1 MNLWWHPR
9 SPWPR
14 NSSLFNLLFPAAG
27 SLLWV
32 SSLWIGEVFI
42 LIRFLMLVW
51 LGYFVTESVNSRG
64 CLNIDNSG
72 PPNHTWFLGKL
83 IRIFYFQC
91 CPSSGG
97 TVTGNKATIQNPFQ
111 PPPLTALAQHV
122 QYSNGQPQVAALEN
136 FSHQDLSFRPL
147 LIQGVHILHRCN

>member
-42 LIRFLMLVW
+42 LFRFLMLVW

-72 PPNHTWFLGKL
+72 PPNHTWFLNKL

-97 TVTGNKATIQNPFQ
+97 TVAGNMTTRTPSNLLLYQHY
-111 PPPLTALAQHV
+111 HV
-122 QYSNGQPQVAALEN
+122 QDGKGQPQIAGLEN
-136 FSHQDLSFRPL
+136 LSHQDLSFRPL
-147 LIQGVHILHRCN
+147 LIQGVHILQQCK